1 MSVDPQVR
9 SRPKRRTFTAADKV
23 RILTEYE
30 KCSSPLERAALLRR
44 EGVYSSHIG
53 NWRAA
58 LKRGASLSQ
67 KPGRRGD
74 PKSGEVARL
83 RKEVDRLQRRLEKAD
98 RTIEVLGKV
107 HALLQLAAGESAAN
121 EQPSKKS

>member
-1 MSVDPQVR
+1 MSVDPQA
-9 SRPKRRTFTAADKV
+9 RPRTKRRTFTAADKA
-23 RILTEYE
+23 RILAEYE
-30 KCSSPLERAALLRR
+30 RCSSSLERAALLRR

-58 LKRGASLSQ
+58 IKRGSPLSQ
-67 KPGRRGD
+67 KPGRRAD
-74 PKSGEVARL
+74 PKSADVARL